1 MTIYQERHLIR
12 KDLLYPDLSY
22 QIIGVLFEVQ
32 KTLGHRYHERYY
44 QRAIADAFRSAG
56 MTFQEQVPVVLTMDN
71 RRIAKG
77 VADFLIDDKV
87 ILEIKKGERFLKQ
100 NIDQVYSY
108 LKTLDLQLGIIANFT
123 SRGLQFKRIVNIRI
137 S

>member
-1 MTIYQERHLIR
+1 MAAHRQQNLIR

-32 KTLGHRYHERYY
+32 RTLGHRYHERYY

-56 MTFQEQVPVVLTMDN
+56 MTFREQVPVVVTADN
-71 RRIAKG
+71 RRIARG
-77 VADFLIDDKV
+77 MADFVIDGKV
-87 ILEIKKGERFLKQ
+87 VLEIKKGERFLKQ

-108 LKTLDLQLGIIANFT
+108 LKTLGLQLGIIANFT
-123 SRGLQFKRIVNIRI
+123 SRGLQFKRIVNI

>member
-1 MTIYQERHLIR
+1 MTPRRERDLIR

-22 QIIGVLFEVQ
+22 QIIGVLFEVH

-44 QRAIADAFRSAG
+44 QRAIADAFRG
-56 MTFQEQVPVVLTMDN
+56 VGVTFREQVPVVLTADN
-71 RRIAKG
+71 RKVAKG
-77 VADFLIDDKV
+77 IADFLIDDKI

-108 LKTLDLQLGIIANFT
+108 LGILNLQLGIIANFT
-123 SRGLQFKRIVNIRI
+123 SHGLQFKRIVNIR
-137 S
+137 SS